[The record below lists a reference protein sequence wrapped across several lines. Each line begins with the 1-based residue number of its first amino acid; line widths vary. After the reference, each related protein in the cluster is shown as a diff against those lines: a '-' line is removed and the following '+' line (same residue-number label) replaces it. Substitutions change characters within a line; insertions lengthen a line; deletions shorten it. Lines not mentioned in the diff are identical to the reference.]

1 MASLFDILH
10 LLADLLEL
18 RLHSDDLLGHHR
30 VADLRPDG
38 VDLAVHLLQQEI
50 QAPPHRL
57 GLADALLPPAIA
69 PVGPAPACVPH
80 GGASGQ
86 APSALGPARARPR
99 GPRPA
104 LRPPAPSA

>member
-1 MASLFDILH
+1 MASSFDVLH

-50 QAPPHRL
+50 QAPPYRL
-57 GLADALLPPAIA
+57 SLSEERPELVQMAVQAGQLLAPIAAIGNEPHPPR
-69 PVGPAPACVPH
+69 
-80 GGASGQ
+80 Q
-86 APSALGPARARPR
+86 T
-99 GPRPA
+99 A
-104 LRPPAPSA
+104 LRHAL